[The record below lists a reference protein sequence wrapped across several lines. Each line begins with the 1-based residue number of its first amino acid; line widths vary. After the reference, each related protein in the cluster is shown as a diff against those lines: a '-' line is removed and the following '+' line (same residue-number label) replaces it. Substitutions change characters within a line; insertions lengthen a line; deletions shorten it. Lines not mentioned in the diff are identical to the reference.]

1 MILSGMTLTSGFT
14 LGLPGGTPPSFSYL
28 LVGGGGSGS
37 SASNLGGGGGG
48 AGGFV
53 TNTITG
59 VSTSSEYT
67 ITVGSG
73 GTGVNATP
81 GGGNNG
87 VSSTLT
93 NSAQQYSYGF
103 INTSPNNYVATASSS
118 TFNLSSGDWTIEGWF
133 NLNAFE
139 ASQRFITFY
148 PASGSVYG
156 LIPAGSGYALCVNLF
171 GSSNVLTGT
180 IPPTVGGWA
189 HVAMVS
195 YSGTVTL
202 YVNGVVSGTSSNSWC
217 PSTDTQ
223 ILFGGQP
230 AGQSYA
236 YWYAGYISNIRI
248 VMGTAVYTGAFTP
261 PALAPLATSGSASAA
276 CYISTT
282 NVNITFAA
290 TDTKFLTAQSST
302 LVDNSLTNYI
312 VGVTTPTNSTSP
324 IGITAIGGG
333 TGGYYSPYT
342 NASAGGSGGGA
353 AWNGSNLTTYGIGLQ
368 PSSVSGGLGNNGGA
382 GGASNSG
389 GGGGG
394 AGAVGGNSPNAN
406 DGGAGG
412 AGTSTTFVPNYSI
425 SFNGSSQYLN
435 VPSSSAFAFSGDFT
449 VEGWIYLT
457 AYPGGA
463 AAAYLT
469 DFRNGSASNFVF
481 GIYSQNTFT
490 YQGGTQLIGSSTVTL
505 NAWHHWAVVRS
516 GSTVTTYLD
525 GISQGTISSSF
536 SQAATSTVIG
546 ARYTGT
552 QEYFSGY
559 ISNLRIVNGTAL
571 YTSRF
576 AIPTPPLLPITN
588 TSLLTAQ
595 SSTIVD
601 NSTNAFTITATGS
614 PTVSSSTI
622 PTAYYAGGGGGGASF
637 GTGGA
642 GSVGGGGTGGTYS
655 GGSGSAGASNTGGGG
670 GAAAYTGTYGGNGG
684 SGIAIIRYPDSYT
697 AASATT
703 GSPTITTSG
712 GYRIYTWTSSGS
724 ITF

>member
-1 MILSGMTLTSGFT
+1 MVLTSGFT
-14 LGLPGGTPPSFSYL
+14 LGLPGVTPPSFSYL

-37 SASNLGGGGGG
+37 SANNLGGGGGG

-73 GTGVNATP
+73 GAGVNATP

-103 INTSPNNYVATASSS
+103 INTSPPNYVATASSS
-118 TFNLSSGDWTIEGWF
+118 TFNLSLGDWTIEGWF
-133 NLNAFE
+133 NNTT
-139 ASQRFITFY
+139 SSGSSRYITFY
-148 PASGSVYG
+148 PASGSPVYG
-156 LIPAGSGYALCVNLF
+156 LIGGAGNTFAINTF
-171 GSSNVLTGT
+171 GSSNVLTSSVS
-180 IPPTVGGWA
+180 TVLNVWA
-189 HVAMVS
+189 HVALVS
-195 YSGTVTL
+195 YGGTITL
-202 YVNGVVSGTSSNSWC
+202 YINGVSTGTSSNSWC
-217 PSTDTQ
+217 PNQNTQ
-223 ILFGGQP
+223 LEFGGQA
-230 AGQSYA
+230 AGQNFA
-236 YWYAGYISNIRI
+236 YWYEGYISNIRI

-276 CYISTT
+276 CYASTT

-312 VGVTTPTNSTSP
+312 VGVTTPTNSISP
-324 IGITAIGGG
+324 IGVTAIGGG

-412 AGTSTTFVPNYSI
+412 AGYSSSI
-425 SFNGSSQYLN
+425 SGSSVVY
-435 VPSSSAFAFSGDFT
+435 
-449 VEGWIYLT
+449 
-457 AYPGGA
+457 A
-463 AAAYLT
+463 A
-469 DFRNGSASNFVF
+469 
-481 GIYSQNTFT
+481 
-490 YQGGTQLIGSSTVTL
+490 
-505 NAWHHWAVVRS
+505 
-516 GSTVTTYLD
+516 
-525 GISQGTISSSF
+525 
-536 SQAATSTVIG
+536 
-546 ARYTGT
+546 
-552 QEYFSGY
+552 
-559 ISNLRIVNGTAL
+559 
-571 YTSRF
+571 
-576 AIPTPPLLPITN
+576 
-588 TSLLTAQ
+588 
-595 SSTIVD
+595 
-601 NSTNAFTITATGS
+601 
-614 PTVSSSTI
+614 
-622 PTAYYAGGGGGGASF
+622 GGGGGASY
-637 GTGGA
+637 GT
-642 GSVGGGGTGGTYS
+642 GGTGGSGIGGNGGTY
-655 GGSGSAGASNTGGGG
+655 GGAAATAGATNTGSGG

-684 SGIAIIRYPDSYT
+684 SGVAIIRYADSYA

-703 GSPTITTSG
+703 GSPTITVTG